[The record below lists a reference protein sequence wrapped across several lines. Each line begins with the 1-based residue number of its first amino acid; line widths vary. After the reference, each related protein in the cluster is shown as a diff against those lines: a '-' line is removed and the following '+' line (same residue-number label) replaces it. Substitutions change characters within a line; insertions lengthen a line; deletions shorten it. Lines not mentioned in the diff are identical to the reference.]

1 MELLSAPELFFRFG
15 MALVLG
21 FFIGFE
27 REREKELVFAGM
39 RTFAFISL
47 LGALLAFFNDQLGGP
62 WMFIAGFIMVSGYGL
77 TSYFRGFDIGHT
89 GITTEVVFML
99 TYLIGALVY
108 WDMLLYAAAITVAA
122 IAILVLKPNLQTI
135 AAKVKREDIY
145 AGLEFAIVSII
156 ALPVLPN

>member
-1 MELLSAPELFFRFG
+1 MPTPEPADLFFRFG

-47 LGALLAFFNDQLGGP
+47 LGALMAFFNDQLQGP
-62 WMFIAGFIMVSGYGL
+62 WIFIVGFVMVSGYGL
-77 TSYFRGFDIGHT
+77 TSYYRGFDVGHT

-99 TYLIGALVY
+99 SYLL
-108 WDMLLYAAAITVAA
+108 
-122 IAILVLKPNLQTI
+122 
-135 AAKVKREDIY
+135 
-145 AGLEFAIVSII
+145 
-156 ALPVLPN
+156 